1 MPPNGIT
8 NDHFCRGLPSWTG
21 FSSTYRIAASMA
33 CSLSRN
39 TFHCCSAHMDGNL
52 PSAVA
57 EIFQPERL
65 RQASP
70 GQRPGCEVKRV
81 ALQAVSLR
89 EKGARNAL
97 GKKATPLAL
106 HIAGTRPI
114 SSPVPSKKQYLLCL
128 AHITTYTFARPS
140 RGRCPSEGR
149 VFCAAGLRR
158 QQRLLREASSSIR
171 RSFRSTAVGNGH
183 HWPLLPQAYSLQRP
197 LRRSLPRALPWAI
210 LRQPFRLQS
219 PALGSLTDRGG
230 QRPAHPL

>member
-128 AHITTYTFARPS
+128 AHNDLYVRTPKPRPLS
-140 RGRCPSEGR
+140 
-149 VFCAAGLRR
+149 LRR
-158 QQRLLREASSSIR
+158 ASFLCCRSSSATTAPA
-171 RSFRSTAVGNGH
+171 RSKQLNSEEF
-183 HWPLLPQAYSLQRP
+183 
-197 LRRSLPRALPWAI
+197 
-210 LRQPFRLQS
+210 
-219 PALGSLTDRGG
+219 
-230 QRPAHPL
+230 